1 MTPKILVVQ
10 QPLIEKLTF
19 VLCGLGREFSALVMD
34 STQSWILK
42 EVVEAGQDNY
52 WEVQSLEQKKRLN
65 PTVLQPHG
73 LPTIAASTSKF

>member
-1 MTPKILVVQ
+1 M
-10 QPLIEKLTF
+10 IEKLTF

-34 STQSWILK
+34 STQSWIFK

-52 WEVQSLEQKKRLN
+52 REVQSLEQKKKRLN

-73 LPTIAASTSKF
+73 LLTIAASASKF